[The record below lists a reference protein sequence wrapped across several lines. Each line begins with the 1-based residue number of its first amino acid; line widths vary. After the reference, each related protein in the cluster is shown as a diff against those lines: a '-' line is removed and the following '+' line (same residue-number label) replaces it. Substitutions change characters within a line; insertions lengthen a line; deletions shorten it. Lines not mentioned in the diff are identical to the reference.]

1 MISLKLNLVVLK
13 KTDCFVVG
21 SKDWEQLATKAIQG
35 AALPLESVDDVHG
48 GDSLPLGV
56 LSVGDSISDDVLQED
71 LENST
76 SLLIDESRD
85 PLDSS
90 TASQSPDGG
99 LGDALD
105 VVPQHLAMTLG
116 SSLPESLSSFAT
128 STHVDGVSANDGK
141 VRILGNI

>member
-1 MISLKLNLVVLK
+1 MVLK

-35 AALPLESVDDVHG
+35 ATLPLESVDDVHG

-76 SLLIDESRD
+76 SLLIDKSRD

-90 TASQSPDGG
+90 TAGQSPDGR

-116 SSLPESLSSFAT
+116 SSFPESFPSFAT
-128 STHVDGVSANDGK
+128 STHDDGVSANDDE
-141 VRILGNI
+141 VRILGTI

>member
-1 MISLKLNLVVLK
+1 MVALKRAGWVYVDRLSEMSLTSESVEG
-13 KTDCFVVG
+13 T
-21 SKDWEQLATKAIQG
+21 S
-35 AALPLESVDDVHG
+35 LPLEGIDNIHG
-48 GDSLPLGV
+48 GNGLPLGMFG
-56 LSVGDSISDDVLQED
+56 VGDSIPDDILKEN

-76 SLLIDESRD
+76 SLLIDQTRD

-90 TASQSPDGG
+90 TAGQSPDGR

-105 VVPQHLAMTLG
+105 VVPQHLAMTHG

-128 STHVDGVSANDGK
+128 STHVDGVSANDGE

>member
-1 MISLKLNLVVLK
+1 MGRKVVQETRKL
-13 KTDCFVVG
+13 
-21 SKDWEQLATKAIQG
+21 SSKAIQS
-35 AALPLESVDDVHG
+35 ASLPLQGIDNVHG

-56 LSVGDSISDDVLQED
+56 LSVGDGISDDVLQED

-90 TASQSPDGG
+90 TAGQSPDGG

-128 STHVDGVSANDGK
+128 STHVDGVSANDGE
-141 VRILGNI
+141 VRILGNIQRFPANEEQL

>member
-1 MISLKLNLVVLK
+1 MVVAGRQEKSL
-13 KTDCFVVG
+13 T
-21 SKDWEQLATKAIQG
+21 SESIESAS
-35 AALPLESVDDVHG
+35 LPLEGIDHIHG

-71 LENST
+71 LQNST

-90 TASQSPDGG
+90 TAGQSPDGG

-128 STHVDGVSANDGK
+128 STHVDGVSANDAEI
-141 VRILGNI
+141 RILGNM

>member
-1 MISLKLNLVVLK
+1 MLDQDS
-13 KTDCFVVG
+13 
-21 SKDWEQLATKAIQG
+21 EQLATKAIQG

-76 SLLIDESRD
+76 SLLIDETRD

-90 TASQSPDGG
+90 TAGQSPDGR

-128 STHVDGVSANDGK
+128 STHVDGVSANDDW